1 MFINYFNDVLYFT
14 QIGMPLIEVHQTR
27 SFEDIPTID
36 ITFING
42 IKDTMVL
49 ERFYARVFLA
59 RNASILFT
67 WNIVLKYLAET

>member
-1 MFINYFNDVLYFT
+1 MFINYFHDVLYFT

-49 ERFYARVFLA
+49 ERFYARVF
-59 RNASILFT
+59 FG
-67 WNIVLKYLAET
+67 